1 MSGETFS
8 RVLIANRGE
17 VARRIA
23 RAAEVAGLET
33 VTVHSTDDAHAPHV
47 RSGDGSAALPQ
58 AGPGAYLDIPGLLD
72 AAVSSGADAVHPGYG
87 FLSESAEFARECGKR
102 GLMFIGPSADVL
114 DLFGDKSAAREI
126 AAELGIPTPE
136 GTAAPVSPERLREF
150 VAGSPAGAVLKA
162 VSGGGGRGMRVLT
175 SAEEVDAAF
184 TACRAEAQAAFGS
197 AQLYA
202 ERLVPDARHVE
213 VQVLGD
219 GAQAVHL
226 WDRDC
231 SVQRRQQKLLETAPA
246 DHLPGQVREAMFDA
260 ATRLARHAGLRGVA
274 TVEFLVSGE
283 RFVFCEVNPRLQVE
297 HTVTEEV
304 LGIDLVRHQ
313 FALAGGAG
321 LDELGYA
328 AGPPQPRG
336 TALQVRINGET
347 PHPDGGVTVQVGT
360 LTGLCLPSGR
370 GVRVESGVRTGQ
382 RTNPRFDSLLAK
394 VVVHDPAGFDAA
406 VRSAQRALADTA
418 VSGIGCNLALQR
430 AILRSSAF
438 RQRECRTDFVD
449 SELAQL
455 LADAEEHAAGE
466 QATGEQAEVGRTAP
480 AGGPGPAGNTAHE
493 DLPDAVAAPLS
504 GSVAALAVQPGDQV
518 RAGQELVTLEAMKM
532 RHGVPADRAGVVSEL
547 RCAPGDVV
555 QAGQPL
561 LVLEPTGEVA
571 ADGAVDAEP
580 DPEHVRGD
588 LRRVLDRRALR
599 FDEARPQAA
608 GKRHARGM
616 RTARENIDAL
626 VDRGTFRE
634 FGGFAVAT
642 QRSRRDTDDLVANT
656 PADGMVTGFGEV
668 NGAWFGA
675 GASTC
680 AVLAYDYTVLA
691 GTQGYANHRK
701 TDRVLDLARRRGTP
715 VVLFA
720 EGGGGRPGDV
730 DAPGVAGL
738 DTRSFSALG
747 ELSGRVPTVGVA
759 AGRCFAGNAALLG
772 TCDTVIATRDASIGM
787 SGPAMIE
794 GAGLGTFSPEE
805 IGPIGVQ
812 KRNGVVDIA
821 VEDEAEAAEAARRYL
836 AYFQGELAEFT
847 EPDQRRLRHVVP
859 EDRTR
864 AYDVRAA
871 VDLLCDT
878 GSVLPLRPD
887 YGPCVVTALAR
898 IGGRPVGMLANN
910 PAVAGGAIDG
920 DGADK
925 IARLMQLCEVF
936 GLPIVSL
943 CDTPGF
949 MVGPRSE
956 EEATVRRFGR
966 LFVRG
971 ARLTVPVVAVVL
983 RKSYG
988 LGAMAMAGGSLAN
1001 PAATVSWPSGEF
1013 GGMGLEGAVR
1023 LGYRRE
1029 LEAIADPDARQR
1041 RHDQLVAE
1049 LYELGGALNA
1059 ATHLEIDEVVDP
1071 AETRSWVLSALPAV
1085 ARTGWVN
1092 PHARVAV
1099 DPW

>member
-1 MSGETFS
+1 MPAEGFS

-17 VARRIA
+17 VAQRIA

-33 VTVHSTDDAHAPHV
+33 VVVHSTDDADAPHAG
-47 RSGDGSAALPQ
+47 SGDRSAALSQ
-58 AGPGAYLDIPGLLD
+58 AGPEAYLDIAELLD
-72 AAVSSGADAVHPGYG
+72 AALGSGADAVHPGYG

-102 GLMFIGPSADVL
+102 GLTFIGPAADVL
-114 DLFGDKSAAREI
+114 DLFGDKSAAREV
-126 AAELGIPTPE
+126 AAELGIPIPE
-136 GTAAPVSPERLREF
+136 GTAAPVSAEQLREF
-150 VAGSPAGAVLKA
+150 VAESPAGAVLKA
-162 VSGGGGRGMRVLT
+162 ASGGGGRGMRVLC
-175 SAEEVDAAF
+175 SGDEVDAAF
-184 TACRAEAQAAFGS
+184 AACRAEAQAAFGS

-202 ERLVPDARHVE
+202 ERLVPDAQHIE

-219 GAQAVHL
+219 GTHAVHL

-231 SVQRRQQKLLETAPA
+231 SVQRRHQKLLETAPA
-246 DHLPGQVREAMFDA
+246 DHLPEQLREAMFDA
-260 ATRLARHAGLRGVA
+260 ATRLARHVGLRGVA

-283 RFVFCEVNPRLQVE
+283 GFVFCEVNPRLQVE
-297 HTVTEEV
+297 HTVTEEI
-304 LGIDLVRHQ
+304 LGIDLVRLQ
-313 FALAGGAG
+313 LALAGGAS
-321 LDELGYA
+321 LDELGCA
-328 AGPPQPRG
+328 EGPPRPRG
-336 TALQVRINGET
+336 AALQVRVNGET
-347 PHPDGGVTVQVGT
+347 PLPGGGATVHTGT
-360 LTGLCLPSGR
+360 LTGLRMPSGR
-370 GVRVESGVRTGQ
+370 GVRVESGVRAGQ

-394 VVVHDPAGFDAA
+394 IVVHDPAGFDAA
-406 VRSAQRALADTA
+406 VRSARRALAEAA
-418 VSGIGCNLALQR
+418 VTGVGTNLALQR
-430 AILRSSAF
+430 AILDSSTF
-438 RQRECRTDFVD
+438 RQRQCRTDFVD
-449 SELAQL
+449 AELAQL
-455 LADAEEHAAGE
+455 LAAAEEYAA
-466 QATGEQAEVGRTAP
+466 AEELTP
-480 AGGPGPAGNTAHE
+480 AEGAGSAAEAVAHE
-493 DLPDAVAAPLS
+493 EVPNAVTAPLS
-504 GSVAALAVQPGDQV
+504 GSVAALAVQPGDHV
-518 RAGQELVTLEAMKM
+518 RPGQELVALEAMKM

-547 RCAPGDVV
+547 RCAAGDVV
-555 QAGQPL
+555 DVGRPL
-561 LVLEPTGEVA
+561 LVLEPTEERAAEEV
-571 ADGAVDAEP
+571 VDSEP

-588 LRRVLDRRALR
+588 LSRVLDRRALR
-599 FDEARPQAA
+599 FDAARPQAVDN
-608 GKRHARGM
+608 RHARGM
-616 RTARENIDAL
+616 RTARENVAAL
-626 VDRGTFRE
+626 VDPGTFRE
-634 FGGFAVAT
+634 HGGFAVAM
-642 QRSRRDTDDLVANT
+642 QRSRRDAEDLAVNT
-656 PADGMVTGFGEV
+656 PADGMVTGFGSV
-668 NGAWFGA
+668 NGTWFDA

-691 GTQGYANHRK
+691 GTQGFANHRK
-701 TDRVLDLARRRGTP
+701 TDRVLDLARRRDTP

-738 DTRSFSALG
+738 DVKSFSALG
-747 ELSGRVPTVGVA
+747 ELSGRVPTVGIA

-772 TCDTVIATRDASIGM
+772 TCDVVIATRDASIGM
-787 SGPAMIE
+787 SGPAMVE

-812 KRNGVVDIA
+812 TRNGVVDIA
-821 VEDEAEAAEAARRYL
+821 VEDEAEATEAARRYL
-836 AYFQGELAEFT
+836 AYFQGELAGFT

-871 VDLLCDT
+871 VELLCDT
-878 GSVLPLRPD
+878 GSVLPLRPG
-887 YGPCVVTALAR
+887 YGTCVVTALAR
-898 IGGRPVGMLANN
+898 IGGRPVGVLANN

-925 IARLMQLCEVF
+925 VARLMQLCEVF

-956 EEATVRRFGR
+956 EDATVRRFGR

-971 ARLTVPVVAVVL
+971 ARLTVPVVTVVL

-1041 RHDQLVAE
+1041 RYEQLVAE
-1049 LYELGGALNA
+1049 LYELGGALNT
-1059 ATHLEIDEVVDP
+1059 ATHLEIDEVIDP

-1085 ARTGWVN
+1085 PRTGWVN